1 MASTPLWQVREMAQH
16 NLLTVI
22 RFEVGRTLGRKK
34 FWLITLLVP
43 AAIAIVIALI
53 VLSNSS
59 VADNAA
65 AQSDAQLTFTYSDA
79 SGYIDPATATAF
91 GGTAVT
97 DDEASIAAVRSGESK
112 AHFVYAAD
120 PATMA
125 TQVYG
130 ADQGLF
136 GNSEYEAVAIAL
148 LTTSSQ
154 AAIGDPALAA
164 LAQGNVPVTSTT
176 FADGEV
182 NAGFGGILPPLI
194 FLILFFLTFVLL
206 SNQML
211 TVTLEEKENRV
222 TEMILTT
229 LNPTALIGG
238 KIVALFVVGL
248 VQMLCFALPL
258 LVGYLFFRTALN
270 LPEIDL
276 GGLSIDP
283 VRMIIGALL
292 ALGGF
297 ALFTGTLVAI
307 GAVMPTAKDAGNL
320 FAGLMILMF
329 IPLYAVSLIISDPNG
344 LVVQIFTYFPYSA
357 PVTALLRNA
366 VGSLSTGEAAIV
378 IAVLFALS
386 VVVLRLAVRLFR
398 YGSIQYTSKLS
409 LKTVLSAA
417 K

>member
-1 MASTPLWQVREMAQH
+1 MAQH
-16 NLLTVI
+16 NLLTVV
-22 RFEVGRTLGRKK
+22 RFEVGRTLARRK

-53 VLSNSS
+53 VFSNSS
-59 VADNAA
+59 VDRTAA

-79 SGYIDPATATAF
+79 SGYIDPAIATAF
-91 GGTAVT
+91 GGTVAT
-97 DDEASIAAVRSGESK
+97 DNDAAIAAVRTGESE

-125 TQVYG
+125 THVYG

-136 GNSEYEAVAIAL
+136 GNSEYEAVATQL
-148 LTTSSQ
+148 LVASSQ
-154 AAIGDPALAA
+154 AEIADPTLSA
-164 LAQGNVPVTSTT
+164 LAQGNVPVMSTT

-182 NAGFGGILPPLI
+182 NAGVSGILPPLV
-194 FLILFFLTFVLL
+194 FLVLFFLTFVLL

-238 KIVALFVVGL
+238 KIIALFTVGF
-248 VQMLCFALPL
+248 VQILCFAVPF
-258 LVGYLFFRTALN
+258 LVGYLFFRTSLG

-276 GGLSIDP
+276 AGLSIDP
-283 VRMIIGALL
+283 MRMTAGALL

-307 GAVMPTAKDAGNL
+307 GAVMPTAKDASSL
-320 FAGLMILMF
+320 FTGLMILMF
-329 IPLYAVSLIISDPNG
+329 VPLYAVSLIISDPNG

-378 IAVLFALS
+378 IAILFGLS
-386 VVVLRLAVRLFR
+386 AIVLRLAVRLFR

-409 LKTVLSAA
+409 LKTVFSAA

>member
-1 MASTPLWQVREMAQH
+1 MAQH
-16 NLLTVI
+16 NLRTVVS
-22 RFEVGRTLGRKK
+22 FEVTRTLGRKK

-59 VADNAA
+59 VQGASD
-65 AQSDAQLTFTYSDA
+65 AQSDTALSFTYSDA
-79 SGYIDPATATAF
+79 SGYVDPAVATAL
-91 GGTAVT
+91 GGTAVA
-97 DDEASIAAVRSGESK
+97 DNESAIAAVRAGDSE
-112 AHFVYAAD
+112 AHFSYPAD
-120 PATMA
+120 PATTA
-125 TQVYG
+125 TEVYG

-136 GNSEYEAVAIAL
+136 GNGMYEAVAVQL
-148 LTTSSQ
+148 LVASSQ
-154 AAIGDPALAA
+154 DAIGDTTLAA

-176 FADGEV
+176 FVNGEIDP
-182 NAGFGGILPPLI
+182 GFGGIVPPLI
-194 FLILFFLTFVLL
+194 FLVLFFLTFVLL

-238 KIVALFVVGL
+238 KIIALFIVGL
-248 VQMLCFALPL
+248 VQMLCFTLPL
-258 LVGYLFFRTALN
+258 LLGYLFFRSALN

-276 GGLSIDP
+276 SGLSIDP

-329 IPLYAVSLIISDPNG
+329 VPLYAVSLIISDPNG
-344 LVVQIFTYFPYSA
+344 LVVQVFTYFPYSA
-357 PVTALLRNA
+357 PVTAMIRNA
-366 VGSLSTGEAAIV
+366 TGSLSAGEAAIV
-378 IAVLFALS
+378 IAILLALS
-386 VVVLRLAVRLFR
+386 AVVLRLAVRLFR

-409 LKTVLSAA
+409 LKTVFSSV